1 MCNLEVLDHG
11 SKAILKTQITGPI
24 QFNVKGPREKHAA
37 PNDGSNFYWGNSPV
51 GMCKYEMEFEFD
63 LSNPN
68 EARLVS
74 THVGQA
80 ISPEIPE

>member
-1 MCNLEVLDHG
+1 MD
-11 SKAILKTQITGPI
+11 
-24 QFNVKGPREKHAA
+24 

-63 LSNPN
+63 LSNPD

-74 THVGQA
+74 SHVGQT